1 MKRLI
6 PAALLLA
13 SCGQGS
19 AAPDIKVADAWA
31 RETVPGQSS
40 TAAYMTIANTGTAGN
55 RLVSVT
61 ASAPLSAMVHNT
73 SSENGVSRMRPADS
87 GVDVPAGSTVRLE
100 PGGTH
105 VMIMGIQSALKP
117 GDTLKL
123 RLRFEKSGERAVA
136 VPVRSAI

>member
-1 MKRLI
+1 
-6 PAALLLA
+6 
-13 SCGQGS
+13 
-19 AAPDIKVADAWA
+19 
-31 RETVPGQSS
+31 
-40 TAAYMTIANTGTAGN
+40 MTIANTGTAGD
-55 RLVSVT
+55 RLVNVT

-105 VMIMGIQSALKP
+105 VMIMGLQSALKP

-123 RLRFEKSGERAVA
+123 RLRFEKSDERAVA